1 MVSVRHLS
9 LHSVARLFFSFIP
22 FPLTLISSFL
32 VTSKRYLFFFF
43 SFFIAVSSRFATIY
57 SAHGGVL
64 RPFSTP
70 LTTQHPL
77 CPLAPLNVC
86 HLPSPHR
93 PPPFPPLSL
102 RRSRTDTTTESSFIP
117 EPALLG
123 CRALPVFHPPFLVE
137 RARSLAISYRH
148 PCATLRR

>member
-32 VTSKRYLFFFF
+32 VTSKRYLFFFYCRL
-43 SFFIAVSSRFATIY
+43 SSRFATIY

-93 PPPFPPLSL
+93 PPPFP
-102 RRSRTDTTTESSFIP
+102 RSRTDTTMESSFIP